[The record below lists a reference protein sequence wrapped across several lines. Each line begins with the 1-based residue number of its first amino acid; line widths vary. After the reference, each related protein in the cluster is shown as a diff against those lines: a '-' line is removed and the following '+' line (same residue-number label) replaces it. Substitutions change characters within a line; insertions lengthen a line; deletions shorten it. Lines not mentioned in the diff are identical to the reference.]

1 MNCSFFWRVK
11 WLGRGMCCFSE
22 NHGGV
27 NLLNGENCCCSRINP
42 FQQHLL
48 NLAEIFNNKYKIE
61 VKISA
66 WKYMQKYLIFFFLLN

>member
-11 WLGRGMCCFSE
+11 WLGRRMCCFSE

-48 NLAEIFNNKYKIE
+48 ILAEIFNKPAFAKY
-61 VKISA
+61 
-66 WKYMQKYLIFFFLLN
+66 FLTNIKLR